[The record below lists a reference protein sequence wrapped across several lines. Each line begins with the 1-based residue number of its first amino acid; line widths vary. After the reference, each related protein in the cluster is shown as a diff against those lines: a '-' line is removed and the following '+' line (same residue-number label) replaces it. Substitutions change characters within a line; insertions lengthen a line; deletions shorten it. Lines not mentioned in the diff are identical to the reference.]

1 MLYIKSTDNRKTYTA
16 HQVLISDH
24 APDGDIIVP
33 VRLPQFTDKEL
44 LAICSLGFSGAIAH
58 ILNIFFSKKIKE
70 STIKALIDSV
80 YPSSSV
86 LDRKTLLISF
96 DDRTSD
102 LENNIY
108 KILTESGNQPTLW
121 ARCAIRIG
129 VLFGIYS
136 EVLRCGID
144 HADFAVDTENVERFI
159 SVFYAKLMGLPIR
172 HIIIGSTKEDS
183 IWSYL
188 HKGVN
193 ISDDLLRYFIYGAS
207 LGANE
212 STDIADLFSS
222 IISMDRMK
230 EILNGV
236 QRSYNKEIDLTTA
249 CAYGALQ
256 DFRALTGKNNITV
269 IICN

>member
-1 MLYIKSTDNRKTYTA
+1 MLYIKSTDKRKTYTA

-24 APDGDIIVP
+24 TPDGDIFVP
-33 VRLPQFTDKEL
+33 VRLPNFTEKEL
-44 LAICSLGFSGAIAH
+44 SAIYSLGFSGAIAH

-80 YPSSSV
+80 YPSSSL

-96 DDRTSD
+96 DDRALD

-136 EVLRCGID
+136 ELLRCGIY
-144 HADFAVDTENVERFI
+144 HADLAVDTENFERFI

-172 HIIIGSTKEDS
+172 NIIIGSTKEDS
-183 IWSYL
+183 IWNYL

-193 ISDDLLRYFIYGAS
+193 ISDDLLRYFVYGLSFAS
-207 LGANE
+207 NE
-212 STDIADLFSS
+212 STDVSDLFSS
-222 IISMDRMK
+222 IISTERMK
-230 EILNGV
+230 EIINGV
-236 QRSYNKEIDLTTA
+236 QRSYKKEIDLPTA